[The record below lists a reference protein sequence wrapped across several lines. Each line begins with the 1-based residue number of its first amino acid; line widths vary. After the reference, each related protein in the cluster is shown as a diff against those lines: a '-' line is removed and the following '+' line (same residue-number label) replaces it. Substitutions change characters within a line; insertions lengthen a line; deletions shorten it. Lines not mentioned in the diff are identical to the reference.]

1 MTERPQPADSQ
12 RVARVGLIG
21 DPVAHS
27 RSPAMHNAAFAHLG
41 IAAQY
46 EAWHT
51 PAAELP
57 ARLAMLRGAAFL
69 GANVTLPHKAAVIP
83 YLDDIEPEAARIGA
97 VNTIY
102 KPQGGRLKGAN
113 TDAPALIEALREEG
127 GFVAAGQSVVML
139 GASGAARA
147 AAYALVGAGVRR
159 LVIANRTLQR
169 AEQLLTDLM
178 ASIYHAEQQP
188 DITSAHNGQH
198 PPAAIPAASMT
209 ARAADPTEEPQ
220 LIALALDDPEL
231 AEYIG
236 ESALLINATSLGWH
250 EQETPLPNP
259 PVASGSL
266 VYDMVYTPTRLLHE
280 AHLRGAHTLDGLGM
294 LVRQGALAFARW
306 TGHPAPLEVMH
317 EALQI

>member
-1 MTERPQPADSQ
+1 
-12 RVARVGLIG
+12 
-21 DPVAHS
+21 
-27 RSPAMHNAAFAHLG
+27 MHNAAFAHLG
-41 IAAQY
+41 IAAHY

-51 PAAELP
+51 PAAEVP
-57 ARLAMLRGAAFL
+57 ARLEMLRGAAFL

-102 KPQGGRLKGAN
+102 KPQGSRLKGAN

-127 GFVAAGQSVVML
+127 GFVPAGQPVVML

-159 LVIANRTLQR
+159 LVIANRTVQR

-178 ASIYHAEQQP
+178 ASIYSAEQEP
-188 DITSAHNGQH
+188 DTTSANNGQY
-198 PPAAIPAASMT
+198 PPAAIPAASIT
-209 ARAADPTEEPQ
+209 SKAAEPPEEPQ
-220 LIALALDDPEL
+220 LIALALDDPDL

-266 VYDMVYTPTRLLHE
+266 VYDMVYRPTRLLHE

-294 LVRQGALAFARW
+294 LVRQGALAFTRW
-306 TGHPAPLEVMH
+306 TGHPAPLDVMH